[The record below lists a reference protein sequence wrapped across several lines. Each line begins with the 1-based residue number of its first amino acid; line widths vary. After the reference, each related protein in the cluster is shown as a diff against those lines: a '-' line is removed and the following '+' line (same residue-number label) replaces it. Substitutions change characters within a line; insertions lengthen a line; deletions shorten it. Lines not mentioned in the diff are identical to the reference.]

1 MKIIGIVGNARSGK
15 DTVANMIIEENIN
28 PFLKIDKDS
37 FAKPL
42 KDMACAFFGKDCE
55 SLELYKEDC
64 ESLYGINIRKFYQNT
79 GALMR
84 QMNEDIFVELIDV
97 RLTSIKNDPHT
108 MIIIPDVRFKNEADY
123 IKSFEDAILLKVER
137 PSIDK
142 SSPIYNDKSEQEIDL
157 IEPDFTIVNDG
168 TLEDLRAKVL
178 DFVFQYDIFNTQG
191 ETE

>member
-15 DTVANMIIEENIN
+15 DTIANIIIEENIN
-28 PFLKIDKDS
+28 PFLNIKKDS

-42 KDMACAFFGKDCE
+42 KNMACAFFEKDCE
-55 SLELYKEDC
+55 TLELYKEDC

-84 QMNEDIFVELIDV
+84 QMNEDVFVELMDA
-97 RLTSIKNDPHT
+97 RLTSIKNDPQA

-123 IKSFEDAILLKVER
+123 IKSFKDAILLKVER

-142 SSPIYNDKSEQEIDL
+142 SLSIYDDKSEQEIDL

-191 ETE
+191 EIE